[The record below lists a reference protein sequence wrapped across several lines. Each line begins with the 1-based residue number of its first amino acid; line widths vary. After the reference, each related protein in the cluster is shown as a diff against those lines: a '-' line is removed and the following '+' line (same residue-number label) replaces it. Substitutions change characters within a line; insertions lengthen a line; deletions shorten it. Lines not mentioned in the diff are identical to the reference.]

1 MQYILINFVNIISF
15 SIRCAMCLWRWPKSC
30 CIFTINDYDGCF
42 SACSYNLSYYWLMFI
57 LLILLICF
65 HEYLSFFEYD
75 VGFVDVVKF
84 GYRNFYDTNF
94 SVFTRLYFFS
104 VLHNTYF
111 IMSVMCSILFDPGRC
126 YCYWDSI
133 KPCKSNEFRLVAYG
147 SVTRG

>member
-1 MQYILINFVNIISF
+1 MNF
-15 SIRCAMCLWRWPKSC
+15 LK
-30 CIFTINDYDGCF
+30 
-42 SACSYNLSYYWLMFI
+42 
-57 LLILLICF
+57 
-65 HEYLSFFEYD
+65 YD

-94 SVFTRLYFFS
+94 SVITRLYFFS
-104 VLHNTYF
+104 VLHNYF

-133 KPCKSNEFRLVAYG
+133 KPCKSKEFRFLAYG